1 MSNQGNPDPQPEEE
15 LATRETEAEANAQA
29 QESGEPGEA
38 GEAQTQ
44 EQEEDLRQ
52 SLEAVRA
59 ERDELKDRFLRLA
72 AETENYKKRSEREKA
87 EFLKRSNQALVKEL
101 LPVLDNLERALE
113 AAGQNQE
120 QKGLL
125 EGLELTRQELWKVL
139 ERHGLERVEALG
151 QTFDPEYH
159 EAMMQQEDPE
169 VEENTVLQELQKGY
183 LFQGRLLRP
192 AMVVVSKKPAP
203 ADDEGTNIKVTVN

>member
-1 MSNQGNPDPQPEEE
+1 MSNQGNPDPQPEER
-15 LATRETEAEANAQA
+15 LATQEAEAPQEAQA
-29 QESGEPGEA
+29 RETGEA
-38 GEAQTQ
+38 GEAG
-44 EQEEDLRQ
+44 EARGQEEDERRR
-52 SLEAVRA
+52 SLEALRA
-59 ERDELKDRFLRLA
+59 ERDELKDRLLRLA

-113 AAGQNQE
+113 AAGQGQD

-151 QTFDPEYH
+151 QVFDPEYH
-159 EAMMQQEDPE
+159 EAMMQQEDPD

-203 ADDEGTNIKVTVN
+203 ADGEGTNVKVTVN